1 MSNFVGSILDS
12 NLGRTFMEQVL
23 PKATKLE
30 RYNPSRLSFFDGRI
44 LIGTSVNGAL
54 LDQIMSIL
62 VGSNAQVFYPAAATF
77 ASDVIKA
84 GDKAKVKTLGIEVTP
99 EMYEKFDALV
109 FDATG
114 FANPDDLSQLYYFFH
129 PVMRKI
135 KNSGRVI
142 VLGRPPMQSKTS
154 QQAAAQRALEGFV
167 RSVAKEVGKKGITA
181 QTILVEE
188 GAEAYLDAPFRFVL
202 SAKSAYVDAQVFTVR
217 KPKAKAIAY
226 PDWHK
231 PLEGKVALVTGA
243 ARGIGEAIARTLAR
257 DGAKV
262 LGLDIAPAQADL
274 DKVMASIGG
283 ESLVADISA
292 ADAPQLI
299 SAKLKEMG
307 GGDIIVHNAGV
318 TRDKTL
324 ANMPE
329 HWWKMAIDINLTAEE
344 TINAALLKDGTINKN
359 GSIVCVSSM
368 VGISGQVGQTNYAAS
383 KAGVIGYVQFMAEEL
398 ADKQITIN
406 AVAPGFIET
415 VMTDAIPVVTRE
427 IGRRLNSLGQ
437 GGKPI
442 DVAELIAF
450 FGNPAANGVTGNVVR
465 VCGQSLV
472 GA

>member
-12 NLGRTFMEQVL
+12 SIGRSFMEQVL
-23 PKATKLE
+23 PKATSLD
-30 RYNPSRLSFFDGRI
+30 RYNPSRVSYFDGRI

-54 LDQIMSIL
+54 LESIMNNL
-62 VGSNAQVFYPAAATF
+62 AASNANVFYPAAASF
-77 ASDVIKA
+77 AGEIIKA
-84 GDKAKVKTLGIEVTP
+84 GEKAGVKVMGIEVTP

-114 FANPDDLSQLYYFFH
+114 IATTDGLNQLYYFFN

-142 VLGRPPMQSKTS
+142 VLGRPHMQAKTPE
-154 QQAAAQRALEGFV
+154 QAAAQRALEGFV
-167 RSVAKEVGKKGITA
+167 RSVAKEVGKKGTTA

-202 SAKSAYVDAQVFTVR
+202 SAKSAYVDAQVFSVR
-217 KPKAKAIAY
+217 KPKAKTVAY

-231 PLEGKVALVTGA
+231 PLAGKVALVTGA

-274 DKVMASIGG
+274 EKVMASIGG
-283 ESLVADISA
+283 ESLIADISSA
-292 ADAPQLI
+292 EAPQLI
-299 SAKLKEMG
+299 SDKLKEMG

-344 TINAALLKDGTINKN
+344 RITTALLNDGTVNKN
-359 GSIVCVSSM
+359 GSIICVSSM

-383 KAGVIGYVQFMAEEL
+383 KAGVIGYVQYMAEEL
-398 ADKQITIN
+398 VKKEITIN

>member
-1 MSNFVGSILDS
+1 MSNFVDNIFNS
-12 NLGRTFMEQVL
+12 NVGRTFMQSVL
-23 PKATKLE
+23 PKAAPLA
-30 RYNPSRLSFFDGRI
+30 RYNPSRTHYFDGRI
-44 LIGTSVNGAL
+44 LLGLSNNGGL
-54 LDQIMSIL
+54 LPQLMANL
-62 VGSNAQVFYPAAATF
+62 KASNAHVFYPAAASF
-77 ASDVIKA
+77 ASDIIKA
-84 GDKAKVKTLGIEVTP
+84 AKDADVKAVGIEVTP

-114 FANPDDLSQLYYFFH
+114 FATTSDLNQLYYFFN

-135 KNSGRVI
+135 KGSGRVV
-142 VLGRPPMQSKTS
+142 VLGRPHMQAKSAE
-154 QQAAAQRALEGFV
+154 QAAAMRALEGFT
-167 RSVAKEVGKKGITA
+167 RSVAKEIGKNGSTSQLIT
-181 QTILVEE
+181 VEE
-188 GAEAYLDAPFRFVL
+188 GAEANIDAPLRFIL
-202 SAKSAYVDAQVFTVR
+202 SAKSAYVDAQVFSVR
-217 KPKAKAIAY
+217 KADNIAY

-231 PLEGKVALVTGA
+231 PLAGKVALVTGA
-243 ARGIGEAIARTLAR
+243 ARGIGESIARTLAR

-262 LGLDIAPAQADL
+262 VGLDIPPAQADL
-274 DKVMASIGG
+274 EKVMADIGG
-283 ESLVADISA
+283 VALVGDISSPE
-292 ADAPQLI
+292 APALI
-299 SAKLKEMG
+299 SAKLKELG

-329 HWWKMAIDINLTAEE
+329 HWWKMTIDINLTAEE
-344 TINAALLKDGTINKN
+344 RINEALFKDGTVNKD
-359 GSIVCVSSM
+359 GRIICVSSM
-368 VGISGQVGQTNYAAS
+368 VGISGQIGQTNYSAS
-383 KAGVIGYVQFMAEEL
+383 KAGVIGYVQYIAEEL
-398 ADKQITIN
+398 AKQGITIN

-450 FGNPAANGVTGNVVR
+450 FANPASAGVTGNVVR

>member
-12 NLGRTFMEQVL
+12 SLGRTFMEQVL

-30 RYNPSRLSFFDGRI
+30 RYNPSRLSYFDGRI
-44 LIGTSVNGAL
+44 LIGSSVNGAL
-54 LDQIMSIL
+54 LEQIMHNLAASQA
-62 VGSNAQVFYPAAATF
+62 NVFYPASAAF
-77 ASDVIKA
+77 AGDVIKA
-84 GDKAKVKTLGIEVTP
+84 GEKAQVKTMGVEITP
-99 EMYEKFDALV
+99 EMYEKFDAVV

-114 FANPDDLSQLYYFFH
+114 FNRSEDLNQLYTFFH

-135 KNSGRVI
+135 KSSGRVI
-142 VLGRPPMQSKTS
+142 VLGRPPQQAKTAS
-154 QQAAAQRALEGFV
+154 QAAAQRALEGFV
-167 RSVAKEVGKKGITA
+167 RSLAKEVGKKGITA
-181 QTILVEE
+181 QTMLVAE

-202 SAKSAYVDAQVFTVR
+202 SAKSAYVDAQVFSVV
-217 KPKAKAIAY
+217 KPQAKALDY

-231 PLEGKVALVTGA
+231 PLAGKVALVTGA

-262 LGLDIAPAQADL
+262 LGLDIAPAQSDL
-274 DKVMASIGG
+274 EKVMADIGG

-292 ADAPQLI
+292 ADAPQLV
-299 SAKLKEMG
+299 SAKLKELG

-329 HWWKMAIDINLTAEE
+329 HWWQMAIDINLSAAER
-344 TINAALLKDGTINKN
+344 INDQLLADQSINQH
-359 GSIVCVSSM
+359 GSIICVSSM

-383 KAGVIGYVQFMAEEL
+383 KAGVIGYVQYMANQL
-398 ADKQITIN
+398 AAQNITIN

-450 FGNPAANGVTGNVVR
+450 FANPAANGVSGNVVR
-465 VCGQSLV
+465 ICGQSLV